1 MNKKLGLL
9 SISLI
14 FILSCGFAASTSTA
28 PAPTASP
35 VPVFQSPQIPTS
47 IPPTPTLAPSPT
59 QSASLGT
66 IALDF
71 VSLLCDAKWMNG
83 GQHLT
88 ACPNAN
94 ADHSGGYAVAID
106 PGSEGLAANT
116 PVLLT
121 IPAWNGYAA
130 LFLRYPS
137 FKVHAGD
144 RFRTTLRCS
153 GPANSQCN
161 VQFAL
166 EYYDAQGKYHS
177 PFMQWNYN
185 PSMPDI
191 HVDADLSSLTGQSVD
206 FVLALRPNNDTPQQD
221 RSLWIAP
228 LIYRANP

>member
-1 MNKKLGLL
+1 MWFSRFNTTTADGLCD
-9 SISLI
+9 SVFPI
-14 FILSCGFAASTSTA
+14 
-28 PAPTASP
+28 PADSHIDSSHPNARTIA
-35 VPVFQSPQIPTS
+35 
-47 IPPTPTLAPSPT
+47 TPACL
-59 QSASLGT
+59 LGT

-71 VSLLCDAKWMNG
+71 VALLCDAKWMNG
-83 GQHLT
+83 AQHLT
-88 ACPNAN
+88 ACPPAN
-94 ADHSGGYAVAID
+94 ADRSGGYAMVID
-106 PGSEGLAANT
+106 PATEGIPANT

-121 IPAWNGYAA
+121 FAGTNSAA
-130 LFLRYPS
+130 IFLRYPT